1 MFRKSFILSVVLVLA
16 FAVAAFSAPREIK
29 IGYITGIKSPLHQQA
44 LLFKEEIEKRLSGQI
59 KVLVFPSAQLGKEN
73 AQLDAL
79 RLGSQD
85 MGIYA
90 SGIPKVDK
98 KFGIFDLPWLFADR
112 AHVIRAMNGPLYKE
126 CVERL
131 KKSTGLHLLGVYENG
146 FRHVIN
152 KVRAVHQPDDLK
164 GLKIRI
170 TGGKFRQGVFASLGA
185 NPAPVAWSETF
196 TALQTGVVDGAEA
209 ATYGFYSAKLYE
221 LAKFLSLTRHVYTP
235 TFLVASDRFIK
246 SLTPEQKKAF
256 LEAGRA
262 ITDVA
267 YASAERL
274 EAEAFAEMKKAGVKI
289 NEINFPAFQEAT
301 RNVYNKYID
310 SQGDV
315 WLKQIQAAQK

>member
-1 MFRKSFILSVVLVLA
+1 MFRKSFILSIVLVII
-16 FAVAAFSAPREIK
+16 FAVAASSAPREIK

-44 LLFKEEIEKRLSGQI
+44 LLFKAEVEKRLPGQI
-59 KVLVFPSAQLGKEN
+59 EVLVFPSAQLGKEN

-112 AHVIRAMNGPLYKE
+112 AHVIRAVSGSLFAE
-126 CVERL
+126 CVAQL
-131 KKSTGLHLLGVYENG
+131 KKSTGLHLLGMYENG

-152 KVRAVHQPDDLK
+152 KVRAVKRPDDLK

-221 LAKFLSLTRHVYTP
+221 LAKHLSLTRHVYTP
-235 TFLVASDRFIK
+235 TFLVASNRFMK
-246 SLTPEQKKAF
+246 SLASKQKAAF
-256 LEAGRA
+256 LEAGQA
-262 ITDVA
+262 ITKQA
-267 YASAERL
+267 YASAENL
-274 EAEAFAEMKKAGVKI
+274 EVEAFDEMKKAGVKI
-289 NEINFPAFQEAT
+289 NEIDFPAFQEAT
-301 RNVYNKYID
+301 RGVYKNYIK

-315 WLKQIQAAQK
+315 WLKKIQAAQQ